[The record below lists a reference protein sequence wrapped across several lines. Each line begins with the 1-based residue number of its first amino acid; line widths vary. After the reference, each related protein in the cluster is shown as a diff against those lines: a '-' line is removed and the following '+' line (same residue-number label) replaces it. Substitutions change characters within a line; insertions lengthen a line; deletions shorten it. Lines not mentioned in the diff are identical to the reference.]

1 MSGHR
6 KTTRRLLITPGPT
19 NVSDEVRSAL
29 LGPDMSH
36 RDPAFR
42 AVLARVTERL
52 SRVLGG
58 GETHNCVLFAS
69 SGTGAMEAIISS
81 LHGELMVLANGRY
94 SERVALIA
102 ERFGVPTERHPLPE
116 RESPDLVSLERAI
129 EATPSL
135 THLAL
140 VHHETTTG
148 ALLPLTEIGE
158 IAERHGLRLIVDGVS
173 SVGGHDLHLV
183 RDRVGYLSLNP
194 NKCLESLPGVGL
206 VLVRNDLL
214 DELEGKARSFY
225 FDLHAQW
232 RRLQQREVPYTVPVQ
247 VTCALDVA
255 VRRLEE
261 EGYDLR
267 VERYARIAA
276 HARRALGE
284 AGFDRIELPEPIQGN
299 VITTMRL
306 PKDVEFEYLHDR
318 LLEDG
323 VTIYSDSATIASGRF
338 FVATM
343 GSIDEADVDHA
354 VKCLKAAVWN
364 RSPEGVA

>member
-1 MSGHR
+1 MSDHHG
-6 KTTRRLLITPGPT
+6 TIRRLLITPGPT
-19 NVSDEVRSAL
+19 NVSHEVRSAL
-29 LGPDMSH
+29 LAPDMSH

-52 SRVLGG
+52 SRLLGG
-58 GETHNCVLFAS
+58 EETHSCVLFAG

-94 SERVALIA
+94 SERVALMA
-102 ERFGVPTERHPLPE
+102 ERFGVPTKRHSLPE
-116 RESPDLVSLERAI
+116 REPPDLVGLERAL
-129 EATPSL
+129 EAIPSL

-148 ALLPLTEIGE
+148 ALLPLTALGE

-183 RDRVGYLSLNP
+183 EDRVDYLSLNP

-206 VLVRNDLL
+206 VLARNELL
-214 DELEGKARSFY
+214 DELKGKARSFY

-232 RRLQQREVPYTVPVQ
+232 RRLQRREVPYTIPVQ

-255 VRRLEE
+255 VRRLGE
-261 EGYDLR
+261 EGYGPR
-267 VERYARIAA
+267 VKRYARIAA
-276 HARRALGE
+276 YARRALSE
-284 AGFDRIELPEPIQGN
+284 AGFDLIELPESIRGN

-306 PKDVEFEYLHDR
+306 PMGVEFERLHDR

-323 VTIYSDSATIASGRF
+323 VTLYSDSATIASGRF

-343 GSIDEADVDHA
+343 GSITEADVDFA
-354 VKCLKAAVWN
+354 VERLKAATWK
-364 RSPEGVA
+364 RPAESVA

>member
-1 MSGHR
+1 MSGHHG
-6 KTTRRLLITPGPT
+6 TIRRLLITPGPT

-29 LGPDMSH
+29 LTPDMSH
-36 RDPAFR
+36 RDPTFR

-52 SRVLGG
+52 SHLLGG
-58 GETHNCVLFAS
+58 EETHSCVLFAG
-69 SGTGAMEAIISS
+69 SGTGAMEAIVSS

-102 ERFGVPTERHPLPE
+102 ERFGVPTKRHPLPE
-116 RESPDLVSLERAI
+116 REPPDLVGLERAI

-148 ALLPLTEIGE
+148 ALLPLTAIGE

-183 RDRVGYLSLNP
+183 SDRVDYLSLNS
-194 NKCLESLPGVGL
+194 NKCLESLPGVAL
-206 VLVRNDLL
+206 VLARNELL
-214 DELEGKARSFY
+214 DKLEGKARSFY
-225 FDLHAQW
+225 FDLHTQW
-232 RRLQQREVPYTVPVQ
+232 KRLQRREVPYTVPVQ

-255 VRRLEE
+255 VRRFEE
-261 EGYDLR
+261 EGYGPR

-276 HARRALGE
+276 HARRALDE
-284 AGFDRIELPEPIQGN
+284 AGFDRIELPEPIRGN

-306 PKDVEFEYLHDR
+306 PKNVEFERLHDR
-318 LLEDG
+318 LLEDR

-343 GSIDEADVDHA
+343 GSITEADVDRA
-354 VKCLKAAVWN
+354 VECLKAATWE
-364 RSPEGVA
+364 RSLESVA